1 MKPLHYAGLGVALL
15 IVAQLW
21 ASFVT
26 YPLRPEV
33 NRVEQGAFFAELP
46 PGEVAGTLMLGGF
59 RGMAIDFLW
68 LRAVKAKDEARYYES
83 VALFE
88 LISRVQPRFEKVW
101 EYMAWDMAYNIGF
114 YVDQDDD
121 KWSWY
126 LAGLKANLRGV
137 ELNPDSERLLR
148 HLAWMYFHKGDN
160 FMPRIEATDWGP
172 VIGDAVASY
181 QADMPMPA
189 GASLSSF
196 ALAEYFYRLSVFV
209 SEREQDKQPAFVR
222 RMVPLSIDRDANR
235 LRNRGKHFIALQR
248 YVDALAA
255 WQDISNW
262 AVNPSGHF
270 RPGLDQELTDES
282 YQRNEGLLRR
292 KMVALSARLSKA
304 EETARLFARAVME
317 RNIEQCRYLLA
328 QPGTWRETITS
339 NHIRWLDE
347 MAQVNNDAQTDT
359 P

>member
-1 MKPLHYAGLGVALL
+1 MKPLHCAGLGFALL
-15 IVAQLW
+15 IAAQLW
-21 ASFVT
+21 ASFVS

-101 EYMAWDMAYNIGF
+101 EFMAWDMAYNIGF
-114 YVDQDDD
+114 YVDQEDD

-160 FMPRIEATDWGP
+160 FMPRIEATQWQP
-172 VIGDAVASY
+172 ILKDAVASY
-181 QADMPMPA
+181 QADLPLPEQE
-189 GASLSSF
+189 SLSSF

-222 RMVPLSIDRDANR
+222 RMVPLAIDRDANR

-255 WQDISNW
+255 WQDIRNW
-262 AVNPSGHF
+262 VLNPSGHF
-270 RPGLDQELTDES
+270 RPGLDQDLSDDS

-292 KMVALSARLSKA
+292 KMIALSERLARND
-304 EETARLFARAVME
+304 ETAQAFGRAVME
-317 RNIEQCRYLLA
+317 RNVEQCRYLLA
-328 QPGTWRETITS
+328 QPGTWRETINS
-339 NHIRWLDE
+339 DQIRWLDE
-347 MAQVNNDAQTDT
+347 MAQVTDDVPAET